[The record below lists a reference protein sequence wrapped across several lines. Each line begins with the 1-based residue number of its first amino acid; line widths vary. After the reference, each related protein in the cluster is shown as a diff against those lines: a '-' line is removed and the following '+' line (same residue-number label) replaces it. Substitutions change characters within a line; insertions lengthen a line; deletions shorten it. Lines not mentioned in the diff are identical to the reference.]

1 MKNWWKR
8 RTLKLRLT
16 LWYAAATA
24 VVLAVFAW
32 VAYEVVEHRLG
43 AELDRQLRI
52 DFDIIEAQL
61 DKDAAGQIRWL
72 VRGAHGDEGYARLSA
87 WFEVWSE
94 DKQLLF
100 RHWPVRDADI
110 KNPLPAPLESSLRFY
125 TVELEHNLHVRVME
139 RPARVHELGV
149 MVRLFRDETD
159 TRRTLTQIVEVFVL
173 AAPLAV
179 LLAALGGYFVARR
192 SLVPV
197 VAMAEQA
204 RKITSENLTERLPI
218 PNPHDEL
225 GQLASVFNQTLQRL
239 ENSFA
244 ELKRFTADASH
255 ELRTPLTALR
265 TVGEVALRQGD
276 NPAAL
281 RETIGSMLEEA
292 QRLND
297 LIESLL
303 TLARMESGKLSI
315 KREPVKLDELA
326 KEVREN
332 LNVLAAEKQQTIELS
347 GDDGLTVAADR
358 LLLRQALTNIVHN
371 AVRYAPPQTRISIR
385 TAGRDGN
392 AWIEVADQGPGVASE
407 HHTKLFERF
416 YRVDKSRSRAGGGHG
431 LGLAIAKRSVE
442 QQSGRIELESELGKG
457 SVFRIVLPSV

>member
-32 VAYEVVEHRLG
+32 VAYEIVEHRLG

-52 DFDIIEAQL
+52 DFDVIEAQL
-61 DKDAAGQIRWL
+61 DRDTTGQIRWL

-110 KNPLPAPLESSLRFY
+110 KRPMSAPLESSLRFY
-125 TVELEHNLHVRVME
+125 SIELEKDLHVRIME

-149 MVRLFRDETD
+149 IVRVFRDETD
-159 TRRTLTQIVEVFVL
+159 TRRTLAQIVEVFVL

-192 SLVPV
+192 SLAPV
-197 VAMAEQA
+197 AAMAEQA
-204 RKITSENLTERLPI
+204 KQITSESLAERLPN

-225 GQLASVFNQTLQRL
+225 GQLAAVFNQTLLRL
-239 ENSFA
+239 ENSFV

-303 TLARMESGKLSI
+303 TLARMESGKVSI
-315 KREPVKLDELA
+315 KTEPVKLAELVN
-326 KEVREN
+326 EVRDH
-332 LNVLAAEKQQTIELS
+332 LNVLATEKQQTIELS
-347 GDDGLTVAADR
+347 GDDGLSVTADR
-358 LLLRQALTNIVHN
+358 LLLRQALMNIVHN

-385 TAGRDGN
+385 TACRGGD
-392 AWIEVADQGPGVASE
+392 ACIEVADQGPGVAAE
-407 HHTKLFERF
+407 HHKKLFERF
-416 YRVDKSRSRAGGGHG
+416 YRVDKSRSRAEGGHG
-431 LGLAIAKRSVE
+431 LGLAIAKRSIE
-442 QQSGRIELESELGKG
+442 QQSGRIEMESELGKG

>member
-1 MKNWWKR
+1 MSSWWKR
-8 RTLKLRLT
+8 RSLKLRLT

-24 VVLAVFAW
+24 VVLTVFAW
-32 VAYEVVEHRLG
+32 VAYEIVEHRLG

-52 DFDIIEAQL
+52 DFDLIEAQL
-61 DKDAAGQIRWL
+61 DMDATGKVRWL
-72 VRGAHGDEGYARLSA
+72 VQGAHGDEGFARLSA

-100 RHWPVRDADI
+100 RHWPVRETDI
-110 KNPLPAPLESSLRFY
+110 KSPLPAPVESTLQFY
-125 TVELEHNLHVRVME
+125 TVELEHDLHVRIME

-149 MVRLFRDETD
+149 IVRLFRDETD
-159 TRRTLTQIVEVFVL
+159 TRRTLRQIVEVFLL

-179 LLAALGGYFVARR
+179 LLASLGGYFVARR
-192 SLVPV
+192 SLLPV
-197 VAMAEQA
+197 AAMAEQA
-204 RKITSENLTERLPI
+204 KQITSESLAERLPN

-225 GQLASVFNQTLQRL
+225 GQLAAVFNQTLQRL

-303 TLARMESGKLSI
+303 TLARMESGKVSI
-315 KREPVKLDELA
+315 KLEPVKLAELA
-326 KEVREN
+326 SEVREN
-332 LNVLAAEKQQTIELS
+332 LNVLAAEKQQTVELS
-347 GDDGLTVAADR
+347 GDDGLTGTADR
-358 LLLRQALTNIVHN
+358 LLLRQALMNIVHN

-385 TAGRDGN
+385 IAHRDGDVC
-392 AWIEVADQGPGVASE
+392 IEVADQGPGIAPE
-407 HHTKLFERF
+407 YQQMIFERF
-416 YRVDKSRSRAGGGHG
+416 YRVDKSRSRAEGGHG
-431 LGLAIAKRSVE
+431 LGLAIAKWSVE
-442 QQSGRIELESELGKG
+442 RQGGRIELESEFGKG
-457 SVFRIVLPSV
+457 SVFRIVLRSA